1 MTTSVKSCLTTAEAM
16 ATPAPPCD
24 RCGHPLRIRWVDV
37 ASSNAARPM
46 WRVERQW
53 CETAGCMPSDI
64 WLG

>member
-1 MTTSVKSCLTTAEAM
+1 MTAVQHCLTTAQAM

-24 RCGHPLRIRWVDV
+24 RCGQALRIRWVDV
-37 ASSNAARPM
+37 ATSDASRPL

-53 CETAGCMPSDI
+53 CETPGCTPAEI

>member
-1 MTTSVKSCLTTAEAM
+1 MTTSVKTCLTTAEAM

-24 RCGHPLRIRWVDV
+24 RCGHALRIRWVDV
-37 ASSNAARPM
+37 ASSDAARPM

-53 CETAGCMPSDI
+53 CETPGCMPSDI